1 MKDRIR
7 TVSGELFAAQGFS
20 ATSVRDIAR
29 EADVDPAT
37 VIRYFGSKEG
47 LFLATMVLPD
57 DWREVLAGP
66 IETLAADYLR
76 LILDQ
81 NQAREGGAILAAL
94 VRSSD
99 RPEVADALRSYTQQI
114 FEEGVQ
120 PRLEGALWVSVD
132 EVLAS
137 VPPERLVELYAP
149 SLQLLLTPTH

>member
-1 MKDRIR
+1 
-7 TVSGELFAAQGFS
+7 
-20 ATSVRDIAR
+20 VRDIAR

-120 PRLEGALWVSVD
+120 PRLEGADAAIRARLFAAGMTGLQVALWVSVD